1 MKMSSKFK
9 MMVGVGLIAL
19 VALVYVQST
28 SAQSTNWTEP
38 SSNPPASNLKA
49 PLNTGPIWQAK
60 DGGLAVNVAGNRSTA
75 LLANGNVFANG
86 AVRLYARGS
95 QASGP
100 YLQMGMVND
109 TAGYNEVDGM
119 RGPWIYAFDHVPGVS
134 NMNGSIGVR
143 VGNQGPDSAFVVG
156 RGHNQYANI
165 LGEAFLSKGR
175 FRIGMVT
182 NNAEYQKVDNTQG
195 PWIYAFDVSPNA
207 PSLAGSIVVRADGSR
222 SGNAGLI
229 VGKGKGQFADVW
241 AANFRRGS
249 DVRLKKDIKTVENAL
264 QRLENIRGVEY
275 KLKSNDQKNIGVIA
289 QEIEKDFPSLVNEGP
304 NGYKMVDYDGLVG
317 VLVEAVKEQQKE
329 IRDLQAKVAELEK

>member
-1 MKMSSKFK
+1 MSSKFK

-19 VALVYVQST
+19 AALVYVQST

-75 LLANGNVFANG
+75 LLANGNIFANG
-86 AVRLYARGS
+86 AVRLYAQGA

-100 YLQMGMVND
+100 YLQIGMVNS
-109 TAGYNEVDGM
+109 TAGYNRIDAM
-119 RGPWIYAFDHVPGVS
+119 RGPWIYAINQVPGVS
-134 NMNGSIGVR
+134 NMNGSIGIR
-143 VGNQGPDSAFVVG
+143 VGNQGPDSALVVG

-165 LGEAFLSKGR
+165 FGKSFVSQGK
-175 FRIGMVT
+175 FRIGTVT
-182 NNAEYQKVDNTQG
+182 NNSEYQKVDNTRG

-207 PSLAGSIVVRADGSR
+207 PSLAGSIGIRVDGSR
-222 SGNAGLI
+222 SRNAGLV

-289 QEIEKDFPSLVNEGP
+289 QEIEKDFPSLVNESP
-304 NGYKMVDYDGLVG
+304 NGYKTVDYDGLVG
-317 VLVEAVKEQQKE
+317 VLIEAVKEQQKE
-329 IRDLQAKVAELEK
+329 IRDLQAKVAELENK